1 MSVESKVRAVTTLRL
16 KEMKDRGEKI
26 AMLTSYDYSMAKIVD
41 AAGVDV
47 ILVGDSAANVMAG
60 YETTVPITLD
70 AMIYHARSVVR
81 AVERALVVVDLPFG
95 TYQGNSKMALDSAIR
110 IMKETEADAVKLE
123 GGEEILESVE
133 RILTAGIPIMGHLG
147 LTPQSI
153 HKFGTYTV
161 RAREEAEAEKLVRD
175 ARLLEEAGCFAV
187 VLEKIPAVLAERVS
201 KELSIP
207 TIGIGAGGGTD
218 GQVLVIHDMLGI
230 NKGFSPRFLLCCRT
244 APGRPFCR
252 CLLIFLRHIRF
263 RRNTMLIIIPLVKRA
278 YFPHSQGGP
287 IPNGILC
294 RPGDFFFRIIAGRIR
309 PLRLPVRR
317 LFRFAPDK
325 VSLHLLLSGIHHRLI
340 LPLPCLDFRQW
351 PRLRSGL
358 TGKPPF
364 TGAGGHKLVELGI
377 FRKTVDE
384 RNQGTAV
391 FDKAGTGFHIGDVV
405 HLLVGNIQEFAQL
418 FPVRC
423 RLIQHDNEFG
433 VGKHGAGL
441 NRIQQIFHILGNCC
455 GKSVAL
461 SELPPCRV
469 EEGGGK
475 LIFKN
480 HMEFVN
486 EYMGSFSFL
495 PVQGHTVQHS
505 VCNDQQ
511 AGGLQLR
518 PQAVN
523 VKHHHP
529 LVQVHIALLS
539 ENIQRAG
546 GVQLQ
551 GQCDLLGF
559 WFRLLQQGVPQSAE
573 GGNRSCIG
581 CIPVNHRNA
590 PVNNGLVLRTH
601 PFLVDLLDQG

>member
-230 NKGFSPRFLLCCRT
+230 NKGFSPRFLRRYADLHT
-244 APGRPFCR
+244 VMTDAVGRYVAD
-252 CLLIFLRHIRF
+252 
-263 RRNTMLIIIPLVKRA
+263 VKSQD
-278 YFPHSQGGP
+278 FPNEQEQYCPVPPCTGSV
-287 IPNGILC
+287 
-294 RPGDFFFRIIAGRIR
+294 GDFAFSAES
-309 PLRLPVRR
+309 PLP
-317 LFRFAPDK
+317 FHGF
-325 VSLHLLLSGIHHRLI
+325 SLLLSTN
-340 LPLPCLDFRQW
+340 P
-351 PRLRSGL
+351 
-358 TGKPPF
+358 
-364 TGAGGHKLVELGI
+364 KL
-377 FRKTVDE
+377 
-384 RNQGTAV
+384 
-391 FDKAGTGFHIGDVV
+391 
-405 HLLVGNIQEFAQL
+405 
-418 FPVRC
+418 RC
-423 RLIQHDNEFG
+423 R
-433 VGKHGAGL
+433 
-441 NRIQQIFHILGNCC
+441 
-455 GKSVAL
+455 
-461 SELPPCRV
+461 
-469 EEGGGK
+469 
-475 LIFKN
+475 
-480 HMEFVN
+480 
-486 EYMGSFSFL
+486 
-495 PVQGHTVQHS
+495 
-505 VCNDQQ
+505 
-511 AGGLQLR
+511 
-518 PQAVN
+518 
-523 VKHHHP
+523 
-529 LVQVHIALLS
+529 
-539 ENIQRAG
+539 
-546 GVQLQ
+546 
-551 GQCDLLGF
+551 
-559 WFRLLQQGVPQSAE
+559 
-573 GGNRSCIG
+573 
-581 CIPVNHRNA
+581 
-590 PVNNGLVLRTH
+590 
-601 PFLVDLLDQG
+601 

>member
-26 AMLTSYDYSMAKIVD
+26 AMLTSYAYSMAKIVD

-230 NKGFSPRFLLCCRT
+230 NKGFSPRFL
-244 APGRPFCR
+244 
-252 CLLIFLRHIRF
+252 
-263 RRNTMLIIIPLVKRA
+263 RRYADL
-278 YFPHSQGGP
+278 
-287 IPNGILC
+287 
-294 RPGDFFFRIIAGRIR
+294 
-309 PLRLPVRR
+309 
-317 LFRFAPDK
+317 
-325 VSLHLLLSGIHHRLI
+325 
-340 LPLPCLDFRQW
+340 
-351 PRLRSGL
+351 
-358 TGKPPF
+358 
-364 TGAGGHKLVELGI
+364 
-377 FRKTVDE
+377 
-384 RNQGTAV
+384 
-391 FDKAGTGFHIGDVV
+391 
-405 HLLVGNIQEFAQL
+405 
-418 FPVRC
+418 
-423 RLIQHDNEFG
+423 
-433 VGKHGAGL
+433 
-441 NRIQQIFHILGNCC
+441 
-455 GKSVAL
+455 
-461 SELPPCRV
+461 
-469 EEGGGK
+469 
-475 LIFKN
+475 
-480 HMEFVN
+480 
-486 EYMGSFSFL
+486 
-495 PVQGHTVQHS
+495 HTVMT
-505 VCNDQQ
+505 D
-511 AGGLQLR
+511 
-518 PQAVN
+518 AVGRYVAD
-523 VKHHHP
+523 VKSQDFP
-529 LVQVHIALLS
+529 NEQ
-539 ENIQRAG
+539 EQY
-546 GVQLQ
+546 
-551 GQCDLLGF
+551 
-559 WFRLLQQGVPQSAE
+559 
-573 GGNRSCIG
+573 
-581 CIPVNHRNA
+581 
-590 PVNNGLVLRTH
+590 
-601 PFLVDLLDQG
+601 